1 MSSSD
6 AAKNAGANAAS
17 NAPAGGPT
25 DAQDLTV
32 FVQSLLEQMQ
42 SRFAQ
47 MSDAIIGRNILF
59 NSLHCAICCCGGSLL
74 DEMGS
79 RIDELEKSIGD
90 LMEQTNEDGSDK
102 NQEPAANET
111 STAKDKGE
119 SV

>member
-1 MSSSD
+1 MGGECTRNGQGYGEAHERLWGYDRGSSSD
-6 AAKNAGANAAS
+6 PAKNASANSAS
-17 NAPAGGPT
+17 GAPAGGPT

-47 MSDAIIGRNILF
+47 I
-59 NSLHCAICCCGGSLL
+59 LL

-79 RIDELEKSIGD
+79 RIDELEKSIAD
-90 LMEQTNEDGSDK
+90 LMEQTNEDGNDK
-102 NQEPAANET
+102 NQEPAA
-111 STAKDKGE
+111 SAPKDKGE

>member
-59 NSLHCAICCCGGSLL
+59 NSLHVAFPDCFLL

>member
-1 MSSSD
+1 MFLITLQSSSD
-6 AAKNAGANAAS
+6 ASKNVNASSATGDP
-17 NAPAGGPT
+17 PA
-25 DAQDLTV
+25 DAQDLSV

-47 MSDAIIGRNILF
+47 MSDAIIGRI
-59 NSLHCAICCCGGSLL
+59 

-90 LMEQTNEDGSDK
+90 LMEQTNEEGGER
-102 NQEPAANET
+102 NLEPTPNEA
-111 STAKDKGE
+111 SSAKDKSE

>member
-1 MSSSD
+1 MWMLIVLAYINVLYRSDFAAQSSSD
-6 AAKNAGANAAS
+6 ASKNVTS
-17 NAPAGGPT
+17 SAPAGGPT

-47 MSDAIIGRNILF
+47 MSDAIIGRI
-59 NSLHCAICCCGGSLL
+59 

-79 RIDELEKSIGD
+79 RIDELEKSIAD

-102 NQEPAANET
+102 NQEPTTNEV
-111 STAKDKGE
+111 SAAKDKTE